1 MNAFDVL
8 LEKTYQYV
16 LFSRKKVD
24 DQMRKIINRYIF
36 KEIAFPFIIILL
48 VLTFVLLMGKIMQIM
63 DLVINKGVNVFSI
76 ARIIVFLLPSF
87 MLFTIPIALL
97 IAILIAMGRL
107 SADNEITAIK
117 TSGISLMQIFYPVAI
132 ASLITFI
139 LAVFISYFLVPQS
152 NFATKRLLFNIAQ
165 QNASIGIKEKVF
177 NSDFKDFLIYAEKIP
192 VNRNYMEGVIISD
205 NRMIGEQNTILAK
218 KAILVSD
225 AESMTVKLK
234 LEDGS
239 IHTVSSDLKHYRK
252 IDFTSYEINLDLS
265 TALANLDES
274 SKTSTE
280 MTVSE
285 LLERMKKPGLDKA
298 AVRELAIEVHK
309 KFSIPLS
316 CLFFGLLALP
326 LGIRSHRSVKSRGF
340 AVGLIVVA
348 SYYLL
353 RIGGE
358 ALAET
363 GYLSP
368 EVGVW
373 TPTLVFALVGTYLLY
388 MANREISFWQTVNVF
403 LMRKGW
409 KN

>member
-1 MNAFDVL
+1 
-8 LEKTYQYV
+8 
-16 LFSRKKVD
+16 
-24 DQMRKIINRYIF
+24 MRKIINRYIF

>member
-1 MNAFDVL
+1 
-8 LEKTYQYV
+8 
-16 LFSRKKVD
+16 
-24 DQMRKIINRYIF
+24 MRKIINRYIF

-76 ARIIVFLLPSF
+76 AQIIVFLLPSF

-265 TALANLDES
+265 TALANLNES

-358 ALAET
+358 ALVET

>member
-1 MNAFDVL
+1 
-8 LEKTYQYV
+8 
-16 LFSRKKVD
+16 
-24 DQMRKIINRYIF
+24 MRKIINRYIF
-36 KEIAFPFIIILL
+36 KEVAFPFIIILL

-63 DLVINKGVNVFSI
+63 DLVINKGVSVFSI
-76 ARIIVFLLPSF
+76 AKIIVFLLPSF

-152 NFATKRLLFNIAQ
+152 NFATRRLLFNIAQ

-192 VNRNYMEGVIISD
+192 VNQNYMEGVIISD

-218 KAILVSD
+218 RAILVSD

-239 IHTVSSDLKHYRK
+239 IHTVSSDLKNYRK
-252 IDFTSYEINLDLS
+252 IDFKSYDINLDLS

-274 SKTSTE
+274 SKSSTE
-280 MTVSE
+280 MTMAE
-285 LLERMKKPGLDKA
+285 LLAKMKKPGLEKA

-309 KFSIPLS
+309 KLSIPLS
-316 CLFFGLLALP
+316 CIFFGLVAMP
-326 LGIRSHRSVKSRGF
+326 LGIRSHRSLKSRGF

-358 ALAET
+358 ALVET

-368 EVGVW
+368 AIGVW
-373 TPTLVFALVGTYLLY
+373 TPNFIFALVGIFLLY
-388 MANREISFWQTVNVF
+388 IANKEISLFQTANAF
-403 LMRKGW
+403 LRSGFRKS
-409 KN
+409 

>member
-1 MNAFDVL
+1 
-8 LEKTYQYV
+8 
-16 LFSRKKVD
+16 
-24 DQMRKIINRYIF
+24 MRKIINRYIF

-192 VNRNYMEGVIISD
+192 VNQNYMEGVIISD

-218 KAILVSD
+218 RAILVSD

-252 IDFTSYEINLDLS
+252 IDFKSYDINLDLS
-265 TALANLDES
+265 TALANLDKA
-274 SKTSTE
+274 SKSSTE
-280 MTVSE
+280 MTMTE

>member
-1 MNAFDVL
+1 
-8 LEKTYQYV
+8 
-16 LFSRKKVD
+16 
-24 DQMRKIINRYIF
+24 
-36 KEIAFPFIIILL
+36 
-48 VLTFVLLMGKIMQIM
+48 
-63 DLVINKGVNVFSI
+63 
-76 ARIIVFLLPSF
+76 
-87 MLFTIPIALL
+87 
-97 IAILIAMGRL
+97 
-107 SADNEITAIK
+107 
-117 TSGISLMQIFYPVAI
+117 
-132 ASLITFI
+132 
-139 LAVFISYFLVPQS
+139 
-152 NFATKRLLFNIAQ
+152 
-165 QNASIGIKEKVF
+165 
-177 NSDFKDFLIYAEKIP
+177 
-192 VNRNYMEGVIISD
+192 
-205 NRMIGEQNTILAK
+205 
-218 KAILVSD
+218 
-225 AESMTVKLK
+225 
-234 LEDGS
+234 
-239 IHTVSSDLKHYRK
+239 
-252 IDFTSYEINLDLS
+252 
-265 TALANLDES
+265 
-274 SKTSTE
+274 
-280 MTVSE
+280 E

>member
-1 MNAFDVL
+1 
-8 LEKTYQYV
+8 
-16 LFSRKKVD
+16 
-24 DQMRKIINRYIF
+24 MRKIINRYIF
-36 KEIAFPFIIILL
+36 KEIAFPFIIILF
-48 VLTFVLLMGKIMQIM
+48 VLTFVLLMGKILQIM
-63 DLVINKGVNVFSI
+63 DLIINKGVSVFSI
-76 ARIIVFLLPSF
+76 AKIIVCLLPSF

-107 SADNEITAIK
+107 SADNEITALK
-117 TSGISLMQIFYPVAI
+117 NAGVSLAQMYYPVAI

-139 LAVFISYFLVPQS
+139 LTILISYFLVPHS

-177 NSDFKDFLIYAEKIP
+177 NADFKDFLIYAEKIP
-192 VNRNYMEGVIISD
+192 VNQDYLEGVIVSD
-205 NRMIGEQNTILAK
+205 NRMLGEQNTILAK
-218 KAILVSD
+218 KAFLVSNQ
-225 AESMTVKLK
+225 ESMTVKLR

-252 IDFTSYEINLDLS
+252 VDFKSYDINLDLS
-265 TALANLDES
+265 TALANLDNA
-274 SKTSTE
+274 SKSSTE
-280 MTVSE
+280 MTMTE
-285 LLERMKKPGLDKA
+285 LLERMKKPGLDQA

-316 CLFFGLLALP
+316 CIFFGLLALP

-340 AVGLIVVA
+340 AVGLIVV
-348 SYYLL
+348 SVYYLL

-358 ALAET
+358 ALVET

-373 TPTLVFALVGTYLLY
+373 VPNFIFASAGIFLLY
-388 MANREISFWQTVNVF
+388 AANKEISLIPAVNIF
-403 LMRKGW
+403 DASRFRNK
-409 KN
+409 